1 MLTLDG
7 VSTILTLGTGS
18 VTVGS
23 WKISNAGDFVGSGD
37 GERELKLRLSKLPK
51 NEFGLG
57 MERRDGSGVD
67 VAATG
72 ETITDLDLVST
83 DLRRLSTLLCLL
95 ATSLSKT
102 GLSVGPLTTE
112 VASRVLLNESITC

>member
-1 MLTLDG
+1 
-7 VSTILTLGTGS
+7 
-18 VTVGS
+18 
-23 WKISNAGDFVGSGD
+23 
-37 GERELKLRLSKLPK
+37 
-51 NEFGLG
+51 

-112 VASRVLLNESITC
+112 VSSRVLLNESITC